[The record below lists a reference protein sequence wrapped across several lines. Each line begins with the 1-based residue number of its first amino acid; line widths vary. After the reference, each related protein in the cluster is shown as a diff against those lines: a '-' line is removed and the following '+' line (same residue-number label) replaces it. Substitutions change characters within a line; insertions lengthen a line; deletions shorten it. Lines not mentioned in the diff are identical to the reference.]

1 LILNEGA
8 LMRILLNGEIQETSA
23 EFLADLLNQMDISRE
38 GLIVEINGMII
49 PREDWNRYE
58 LKQEMK
64 IELIKFVGG
73 G

>member
-1 LILNEGA
+1 
-8 LMRILLNGEIQETSA
+8 MRILLNGEIQETSA

>member
-38 GLIVEINGMII
+38 GLIVEINGVII